1 LHNLAK
7 CHSEWSESCPDRLWV
22 GGGMKNLKTG
32 IYTEFKDILNGS
44 HFRFGELNMTI
55 LGFVKVPKNFWRK
68 DDRK

>member
-1 LHNLAK
+1 
-7 CHSEWSESCPDRLWV
+7 
-22 GGGMKNLKTG
+22 MKNLITG

-55 LGFVKVPKNFWRK
+55 LGFVKIPKNFWRK